1 MALPSPNLD
10 DRHFQQLVDDAKRL
24 VQQRCPEWT
33 DHNVSDPG
41 VTLIEAFAQM
51 VDQLIYRLNRVP
63 ERHYVKFLELIGV
76 ELRPPSAARGEA
88 TFWLSAPQPQPVGVR
103 AGTEVAT
110 PRTDVDD
117 PVVFTTLADLEI
129 RPCSFAHAAV
139 QPVGAEPV
147 DQSAALVFGEGFPC
161 FSAAPAP
168 GDALLIGLS
177 DAVPSCAVVLR
188 LDCQVAGIG
197 VDPRDPPLIWEAWTG
212 RRWTPCEV
220 ERDDT
225 GGLNG
230 PGDVVL
236 HVPASHQASLL
247 AHRRAGWLRCRVV
260 TPAERQ
266 PMYTESP
273 RVNGITAFTVGGT
286 VGIVH
291 AELVRTELVGTSD
304 GTPAQRFA
312 LQRRPVIPWDAPDVL
327 EVGEGDD
334 REAWLP
340 VEHFAQ
346 SGPTDRH
353 FRIDASAG
361 EIWFGPA
368 VRLVDGTVR
377 QYGAVPP
384 KGAILV
390 MTRYRTGGG
399 RRGNVATG
407 QVRVLKTS
415 VPYVARVENRTAA
428 TGGAEAESV
437 EDAKVRGP
445 VILRTRGR
453 AVTAEDFAELTF
465 EIAPEVA
472 RAHCVTAE
480 NASDAGGVRLLIVP
494 HVVGD
499 RLGRLALADLAP
511 SARTLARVSTYLDER
526 RLVGTRLMVEPP
538 EYRGLTAVVSVSAR
552 TGADPVEVQEEVLRA
567 LYGFFH
573 PLRGGA
579 DGEGWPFGR
588 AVQVPEV
595 YAVLARTP
603 GVDLSRPVTVALF
616 PADAATGRRSAQVE
630 RLDLP
635 PRALVFSYDHQ
646 VQVRP

>member
-63 ERHYVKFLELIGV
+63 DRHYVKFLELIGV
-76 ELRPPSAARGEA
+76 ELRPPSAARGEV

-103 AGTEVAT
+103 AATEVAT
-110 PRTDVDD
+110 PRTDIDD
-117 PVVFTTLADLEI
+117 PVVFTTVADLEI
-129 RPCSFAHAAV
+129 LPCTFLHAAV

-147 DQSAALVFGEGFPC
+147 EQSAALQFGEGFPC
-161 FSAAPAP
+161 FGPAPAP

-177 DAVPSCAVVLR
+177 DAAPSCAVVLR
-188 LDCQVAGIG
+188 LDCQIAGIG
-197 VDPRDPPLIWEAWTG
+197 VDPRNPPLIWEAWTG
-212 RRWTPCEV
+212 RRWSPCEV
-220 ERDDT
+220 ERDET

-236 HVPASHQASLL
+236 HIPPSHQASLL

-260 TPAERQ
+260 PPAEKQ
-266 PMYTESP
+266 PMYSESP
-273 RVNGITAFTVGGT
+273 RVNSVAAFTVGGT

-291 AELVRTELVGTSD
+291 AELIRSELVGVSD
-304 GTPAQRFA
+304 GTPAQRFT
-312 LQRRPVIPWDAPDVL
+312 LQRRPVIPWDTPDVL
-327 EVGEGDD
+327 EVGDD
-334 REAWLP
+334 AGREAWLP
-340 VEHFAQ
+340 VAHFAQ
-346 SGPTDRH
+346 SGPADRH
-353 FRIDASAG
+353 YRVDASAG
-361 EIWFGPA
+361 EILFGPG
-368 VRLVDGTVR
+368 VRLADGTLR

-384 KGAILV
+384 KGATLL
-390 MTRYRTGGG
+390 MTAYRTGGG

-437 EDAKVRGP
+437 EDAKARGP
-445 VILRTRGR
+445 VVLRTRGR
-453 AVTAEDFAELTF
+453 AVTAEDFAELAF

-472 RAHCVTAE
+472 RAHCITADS
-480 NASDAGGVRLLIVP
+480 ASDAGGVRLLVVP

-499 RLGRLALADLAP
+499 QLGRLSLPDLAP
-511 SARTLARVSTYLDER
+511 TTRTLARITAYLDER
-526 RLVGTRLMVEPP
+526 RLVGTRLVVEPP
-538 EYRGLTAVVSVSAR
+538 EYLGLTAVISVSAR
-552 TGADPVEVQEEVLRA
+552 AGAEPLDVQNEVLRA
-567 LYGFFH
+567 LYRFFD
-573 PLRGGA
+573 PLCGGL
-579 DGEGWPFGR
+579 DGDGWPFGR

-603 GVDLSRPVTVALF
+603 GVDLSRAVTVALF
-616 PADAATGRRSAQVE
+616 PADTATGRRAGQVD

-646 VQVRP
+646 VQVRT